1 MLNIS
6 WDVKG
11 IIYWEFLQKDKITI
25 PFHDYDFFFLLEVGI
40 LMTKTIS
47 KCTLGLFSIRCPRS
61 YALIKSMD
69 YIGVGFCFLKKVH
82 YFSINPIY

>member
-11 IIYWEFLQKDKITI
+11 IIDWEFLPKDKNTN

-40 LMTKTIS
+40 LNTKTIS
-47 KCTLGLFSIRCPRS
+47 KCT
-61 YALIKSMD
+61 
-69 YIGVGFCFLKKVH
+69 
-82 YFSINPIY
+82 